1 MLIIEGNIGRKRNI
15 EGIEFRKEA
24 KYLGVKYN
32 KTLDPSLAI
41 REFRP
46 KINYIFWK
54 VYKVLKNADIR
65 SRFNIWQIFVL
76 PLLRMALSMI
86 GVANSQRC

>member
-1 MLIIEGNIGRKRNI
+1 MEGNVGRKRSI
-15 EGIEFRKEA
+15 GGIAVKKEA

-32 KTLDPSLAI
+32 KSLDPSVAM
-41 REFRP
+41 RDFKP

-54 VYKVLKNADIR
+54 VYKVLKNADVR

-76 PLLRMALSMI
+76 PLLRMVLSMI